1 MTSEVDNPM
10 TKSTILVVEDE
21 NIIARDI
28 QNKLKRLGYAVSAVV
43 FSGEEAISKV
53 EETHPNLVLMDIMLK
68 GDMDGIEAAGQI
80 HSLFDI
86 PVVYMT
92 AYADDIPNVS

>member
-28 QNKLKRLGYAVSAVV
+28 RNKLKRLGYAVSAVV
-43 FSGEEAISKV
+43 SSGEETINKA
-53 EETHPNLVLMDIMLK
+53 EETRPNLVLMDIMLK
-68 GDMDGIEAAGQI
+68 RNMDGIETTGQI